1 MKFFVPYPIRASGR
15 CRRAISVFSFI
26 CLASALLQSTS
37 IYAQNDAGANTVID
51 RYGNLDIER
60 TGPTIDAILAQKLY
74 RRGNTYSNLQ
84 RYDEAVEEYRRAIS
98 ADPNFSAA
106 IRNLANTYY
115 FLERYDEAKPL
126 LARFIR
132 LETETTA
139 ALIAAVSTLGELERA
154 DGNYEVSIGYDL
166 QAIGLDPSND
176 SQIHVMANTYNN
188 AGDADKAIQIYIR
201 GISTIPGNG
210 FFDRSL
216 GRIFETE
223 GRLDEAL
230 AAYES
235 AAAKN
240 PDSAFYGDLVDSIR
254 RRLNR

>member
-1 MKFFVPYPIRASGR
+1 MKFFVQHPIRPTGR
-15 CRRAISVFSFI
+15 GRRAITVFALI
-26 CLASALLQSTS
+26 CLAPALLSSIS
-37 IYAQNDAGANTVID
+37 IYAQNNTDTQAV
-51 RYGNLDIER
+51 IER
-60 TGPTIDAILAQKLY
+60 SGATIDANLAQKLY

-84 RYDEAVEEYRRAIS
+84 RYTEAVEEYRRAIS
-98 ADPNFSAA
+98 ADPNFAAA

-115 FLERYDEAKPL
+115 FLERYSEAKPL

-132 LETETTA
+132 LETETSA

-166 QAIGLDPSND
+166 QAIDLDPLND

-188 AGDADKAIQIYIR
+188 AGDADKAIQIYLR
-201 GISTIPGNG
+201 GIRTMPGNG

-235 AAAKN
+235 AAAKD